1 MKISEKIA
9 IIIGTVLFIIF
20 VTGLAWSIS
29 TGLAG
34 FARSIPILDN
44 SDLLYIFTAL

>member
-1 MKISEKIA
+1 MENSDKPLGEKFAVIVGA
-9 IIIGTVLFIIF
+9 VLFTIF

-34 FARSIPILDN
+34 FARSVPFGL
-44 SDLLYIFTAL
+44 